1 VDTPPPDALF
11 TRQFWLACAV
21 HFCGGMGISFY
32 ILFPLFIRHLG
43 GTEVTIG
50 LYAGLT
56 GAAAVLARIPV
67 GRFLDTLGRRRVLLS
82 AGALHIAAWLGFLAF
97 RSISLGSAAFVIPYG
112 LAAGALFATYFTYA
126 SDIIP
131 LTRRSEGFAM
141 FGVWGML
148 PNGLGPWI
156 GERLIAQHGFQVYF
170 VVAACFA
177 LVSFGLSFFLPETA
191 RRGGLPPAA
200 TVERS
205 GAFRSRELVVLL
217 CGAFTFGLAVESV
230 FVFLAPFSYA
240 FGHGNVG
247 FFFMT
252 YACTAVAIRIISGRL
267 PDRLGLRRVLIP
279 ALLAYSLGVAA
290 IPYGDRPLWT
300 ALAVLCGAAHGYA
313 FPILNALVV
322 AQVPETYRGRAV
334 SWLTA
339 MFDLGHTVGN
349 PVLGVIA
356 HELSYRAMY
365 RASGTVLLVTTIL
378 LWWRRPEPDSEAT

>member
-1 VDTPPPDALF
+1 MDAPSSDALF
-11 TRQFWLACAV
+11 TRRFWLACAV

-32 ILFPLFIRHLG
+32 ILFPLFVRHLG

-82 AGALHIAAWLGFLAF
+82 AGFLHVAAWLGFLAF
-97 RSISLGSAAFVIPYG
+97 KSISVGSAALVVAYG
-112 LAAGALFATYFTYA
+112 LAAGSLFATYFTYA

-141 FGVWGML
+141 FGIWGML

-156 GERLIAQHGFQVYF
+156 GEKLIAHAGFQAYF
-170 VVAACFA
+170 LVAASFA
-177 LVSFGLSFFLPETA
+177 LLSLGLSVFLPETA
-191 RRGGLPPAA
+191 HRGGGPAG
-200 TVERS
+200 TVE
-205 GAFRSRELVVLL
+205 GDATFRSRELLVLL
-217 CGAFTFGLAVESV
+217 GGAFTFGLAVESV

-240 FGHGNVG
+240 FGHGSVG

-252 YACTAVAIRIISGRL
+252 YACTAAAIRVVSGRL

-279 ALLAYSLGVAA
+279 ALLVYSVGVAA
-290 IPYGDRPLWT
+290 IPYGDRPLWA

-322 AQVPETYRGRAV
+322 AQVPGTYRGRAV

-339 MFDLGHTVGN
+339 MFDLGHTIGN
-349 PVLGVIA
+349 PVLGVVA
-356 HELSYRAMY
+356 HALSYRAMY

-378 LWWRRPEPDSEAT
+378 LWWQRPKPDVGRP